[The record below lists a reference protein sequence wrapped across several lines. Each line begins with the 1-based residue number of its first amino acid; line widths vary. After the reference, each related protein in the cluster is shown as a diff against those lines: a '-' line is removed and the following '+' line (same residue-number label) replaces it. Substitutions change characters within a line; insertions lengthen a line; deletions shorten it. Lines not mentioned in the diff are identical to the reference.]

1 MGLQIMY
8 LSETSNGAIR
18 MNSFSSES
26 AYFVSTTLESP
37 NEQLIV
43 PYAPSLDAVGV
54 ILCDP
59 SLTSCRKLEP
69 QADYDIFG
77 NAIRLKPNAFKN
89 GFSEGM
95 QLIAYYPQVPVLDVN
110 EANTYTETLVLK
122 TDGEVY
128 TDVVVRAE
136 LALPS
141 AAQFV
146 TVKLYDSEDNPVD
159 ELRIAQLDQNG
170 VSFTCKVAIKPE
182 FFDLFDA
189 GFYPL
194 VHYVVEYTD

>member
-1 MGLQIMY
+1 MGLQVMY
-8 LSETSNGAIR
+8 LSEASNGA
-18 MNSFSSES
+18 SQVSSLTSEN

-43 PYAPSLDAVGV
+43 PYAPSLKDVGV

-69 QADYDIFG
+69 GTDYDIFG
-77 NAIRLKPNAFKN
+77 NAISLKPNAFKN
-89 GFSEGM
+89 GFSQGM
-95 QLIAYYPQVPVLDVN
+95 QLIAFYPQVPVLDIN
-110 EANTYTETLVLK
+110 EANSYTETVLLRS
-122 TDGEVY
+122 DGEVY
-128 TDVVVRAE
+128 TDAVVRAE

-141 AAQFV
+141 AAQFA
-146 TVKLYDSEDNPVD
+146 TIELYDANENRVD

-170 VSFTCKVAIKPE
+170 VTFTCKVTIRPE

-194 VHYVVEYTD
+194 VRYVIEYTD